1 MNNLFILHE
10 RYTNGYIT
18 DVLDIISLLAILC
31 GILVIIS
38 KNPIVSV
45 LFLIGLFASIS
56 CYLIML
62 GLSFIGLAYL
72 IVYIGAVFKYEW
84 NNGAAWVQLPLYKGL
99 FNLIKFFNLVRRIFN
114 ISVSSINRNNSNFYS
129 SAVYCSTPS
138 PPAVVRGVA
147 VVRRLRRGLGKKGV
161 GPYAWPNVK
170 FYSTLSSSAELVV
183 RYDTEEEFYR
193 WFVGFADGESTFA
206 IVFQKDNNGDIS
218 GASFRFNIELHIDD
232 IDALKYIKSKLNIG
246 NEIAVYGNSCK
257 FTVIHRKDINILISI
272 FDKYNL
278 NTTKYLDYLDFKK
291 AFQLYSE
298 NKSLN
303 KKTLIDQLLKLKTGM
318 NRNRINFNFP
328 EDYKI
333 VVSDYW
339 FLGLLE
345 SEASFY
351 LDRTKLQPTFMI
363 ALTKVQQL
371 VIEEIKNYL
380 INNLGFDKY
389 SKFKLQNS
397 SAITIVENAKRNNA
411 KPLRRLIISNT
422 NVLMNYLI
430 PFLENKRFVTKKGKD
445 FQDLKI
451 ICKAIYEGVYRN
463 EEIKLLILKLSYTM
477 NNYRLS
483 SNSSPELCPFFLKKK
498 IDKIETSCLSKEELD
513 TLLNGKST
521 IIHLD
526 DGRQIDHITRKEI
539 NRRWTNCVY
548 EIIKESGEVILASTL
563 KEAGEI
569 LNVDFRTVR
578 RNLDTLPVAS
588 QDFVEGDSGKGFVK
602 IKGNQVRRV
611 AVFYPK

>member
-1 MNNLFILHE
+1 MNNLFIIYE
-10 RYTNGYIT
+10 TYTNGYKAEI
-18 DVLDIISLLAILC
+18 LDIISLLAILC
-31 GILVIIS
+31 AILVIIS

-62 GLSFIGLAYL
+62 GLSFIGLSYL
-72 IVYIGAVFKYEW
+72 IVYIGAVFKYVW
-84 NNGAAWVQLPLYKGL
+84 NNVAALVQLQLYKGL
-99 FNLIKFFNLVRRIFN
+99 FILIKFFNLVQRIYN
-114 ISVSSINRNNSNFYS
+114 APVSSIHLGNPNFHC
-129 SAVYCSTPS
+129 SAVRYP
-138 PPAVVRGVA
+138 
-147 VVRRLRRGLGKKGV
+147 GKAGI
-161 GPYAWPNVK
+161 GPHAWHNGK
-170 FYSTLSSSAELVV
+170 FYSTLSSSAGLKVSPDKE
-183 RYDTEEEFYR
+183 DEEFYR
-193 WFVGFADGESTFA
+193 WFVGFADGESNFI
-206 IVFQKDNNGDIS
+206 IVFQKDSNGDIS
-218 GASFRFNIELHIDD
+218 GASFRFSIELHIDD
-232 IDALKYIKSKLNIG
+232 LNTLKYIKSKLNIG

-257 FTVIHRKDINILISI
+257 FTVVHRKGINILISI

-291 AFQLYSE
+291 AFHLYYE
-298 NKSLN
+298 NNSLN
-303 KKTLIDQLLKLKTGM
+303 KRTLIDQLFKLKNGM
-318 NRNRINFNFP
+318 NKNRINFNFP

-339 FLGLLE
+339 LLGLLE
-345 SEASFY
+345 GEGSFY
-351 LDRTKLQPTFMI
+351 LDRTKLQPAFMV
-363 ALTKVQQL
+363 ALTKVQQPVL
-371 VIEEIKNYL
+371 EEIKDYF

-397 SAITIVENAKRNNA
+397 SAIAIVENPEQNNA
-411 KPLRRLIISNT
+411 KPLLRLRISNT

-445 FQDLKI
+445 FQDFKI
-451 ICKAIYEGVYRN
+451 ICKAIYNGAYRN

-483 SNSSPELCPFFLKKK
+483 SNSYPKEAS
-498 IDKIETSCLSKEELD
+498 SLSKEELD

-521 IIHLD
+521 VIHLD
-526 DGRQIDHITRKEI
+526 DGRQIDNITRKEI

-548 EIIKESGEVILASTL
+548 EIIKGSSEIILASTL
-563 KEAGEI
+563 NKAGEI

-578 RNLDTLPVAS
+578 RNLDSLSTAS
-588 QDFVEGDSGKGFVK
+588 QEEGDNGKYFVE

>member
-1 MNNLFILHE
+1 M
-10 RYTNGYIT
+10 YIWT
-18 DVLDIISLLAILC
+18 FF
-31 GILVIIS
+31 LVV
-38 KNPIVSV
+38 IVSV

-72 IVYIGAVFKYEW
+72 IVYIGAV
-84 NNGAAWVQLPLYKGL
+84 NVAAWVQLPLYKGL
-99 FNLIKFFNLVRRIFN
+99 FNLIKFFNLWCASRRIFN
-114 ISVSSINRNNSNFYS
+114 ISVSSINRDNSNFHS
-129 SAVYCSTPS
+129 SAVYCPG
-138 PPAVVRGVA
+138 A
-147 VVRRLRRGLGKKGV
+147 KGV
-161 GPYAWPNVK
+161 DPYAWPNVK
-170 FYSTLSSSAELVV
+170 FYSTLSSSADLVV
-183 RYDTEEEFYR
+183 RSDTEEEFYR

-206 IVFQKDNNGDIS
+206 IVLQKDNKGDIS
-218 GASFRFNIELHIDD
+218 GASFRFSVELHIDD

-257 FTVIHRKDINILISI
+257 FTVKRRKDINTLISI

-291 AFQLYSE
+291 AFHLYFE

-303 KKTLIDQLLKLKTGM
+303 KRTIIDQLLKLKNGM
-318 NRNRINFNFP
+318 NRNRINFNLP

-339 FLGLLE
+339 LLGLLE
-345 SEASFY
+345 GEGSFY

-371 VIEEIKNYL
+371 VIEEINNYL

-397 SAITIVENAKRNNA
+397 SAITIVENAERNNA
-411 KPLRRLIISNT
+411 KPLRRLVISNT

-445 FQDLKI
+445 FKDFKI
-451 ICKAIYEGVYRN
+451 ICKAIYEGAYRN
-463 EEIKLLILKLSYTM
+463 EKIKDLILKLSYTM

-483 SNSSPELCPFFLKKK
+483 SNSS
-498 IDKIETSCLSKEELD
+498 DKIETSCLSKEELD

-521 IIHLD
+521 IIHLA

-578 RNLDTLPVAS
+578 RNLDTLPAAS
-588 QDFVEGDSGKGFVK
+588 PDFVEGDSGKDFVK
-602 IKGNQVRRV
+602 VKGNPVRRV

>member
-1 MNNLFILHE
+1 LNNLFILHE

-72 IVYIGAVFKYEW
+72 IVYIGAVFKYVW
-84 NNGAAWVQLPLYKGL
+84 NNVAAWVQLLLYKGL
-99 FNLIKFFNLVRRIFN
+99 FNLIKFFNLWRVSQRIYN
-114 ISVSSINRNNSNFYS
+114 MSVSSINQDNSNFHS
-129 SAVYCSTPS
+129 SAVGYP
-138 PPAVVRGVA
+138 
-147 VVRRLRRGLGKKGV
+147 GKKGV
-161 GPYAWPNVK
+161 GPYAWHNVK
-170 FYSTLSSSAELVV
+170 FYSTLSSSAGPVV
-183 RYDTEEEFYR
+183 KSDIEEEFYR

-206 IVFQKDNNGDIS
+206 IVFQKDSKGDIS
-218 GASFRFNIELHIDD
+218 GASFRFGIELHIDD
-232 IDALKYIKSKLNIG
+232 INALKYIKSKLNIG

-291 AFQLYSE
+291 AFHLYSE
-298 NKSLN
+298 NNSLN
-303 KKTLIDQLLKLKTGM
+303 KRTLIDQLLKLKNGM

-328 EDYKI
+328 KDYKK

-339 FLGLLE
+339 LLGLLE
-345 SEASFY
+345 GEGSFY

-371 VIEEIKNYL
+371 VIEEIKDYL

-397 SAITIVENAKRNNA
+397 SAITIVENAERNNA

-445 FQDLKI
+445 FQDFKI
-451 ICKAIYEGVYRN
+451 ICKAIYDGAYRN

-477 NNYRLS
+477 NNSRLS
-483 SNSSPELCPFFLKKK
+483 SNSFPNKTEAPS
-498 IDKIETSCLSKEELD
+498 LSKEELD

-526 DGRQIDHITRKEI
+526 DGRQIDNITRKEV

-548 EIIKESGEVILASTL
+548 EIIKGSGEVILASTL

-569 LNVDFRTVR
+569 LNMDFRTVR
-578 RNLDTLPVAS
+578 RNLDTLPAAS
-588 QDFVEGDSGKGFVK
+588 RDFVGGDNGKAFVE